1 MSWQK
6 IRYFIF
12 SLIQRK
18 QLIDFLKLP
27 TTGLSKNSQA
37 YYAAY
42 NYNSYMKMSKVKLSP
57 KRLEVKIRIPET
69 LDGIPLLEKN
79 WPNIIDK
86 ISRLNLRRYTL
97 SSDKT
102 SDQYYYI
109 IEGTRK

>member
-42 NYNSYMKMSKVKLSP
+42 NYNSYMKMSKVKLSQ
-57 KRLEVKIRIPET
+57 KRLEVKIRIPEI